1 MTGGMHG
8 PYDVNGCGDPEV
20 ASARASEMVAAVTT
34 AADAGGGFWQAKA
47 AQCLA
52 AYLRAAA
59 LAGADMRQVAR
70 WAGGRDPQQPE
81 QILTGAGDQQWASRL
96 SELGNRHARRT
107 AASVRTV
114 MSAAV
119 ARVC

>member
-1 MTGGMHG
+1 MSGGMHG
-8 PYDVNGCGDPEV
+8 PYDVPGCGDPEV

-34 AADAGGGFWQAKA
+34 GADTGGCFLWAMA
-47 AQCLA
+47 SQCLA

-59 LAGADMRQVAR
+59 LAETDMRQVGR

-81 QILTGAGDQQWASRL
+81 HILTGAGDQQRASLL
-96 SELGNRHARRT
+96 SELGNRRARRT
-107 AASVRTV
+107 AASVRMV

-119 ARVC
+119 ARVS